1 MQVYTINYVLYYAKK
16 FKNFLYDNDTSKLSN
31 VTLIGDRCTQI
42 VYSILYLLSKQAK
55 AIQSFI
61 NSDIARLDVLL
72 KNIHTFTYAY
82 IYSITKTTFKIL
94 CTS

>member
-1 MQVYTINYVLYYAKK
+1 MMRISDVISSVKMVCVKKK

-42 VYSILYLLSKQAK
+42 VYSTLYLLSKQAK

-72 KNIHTFTYAY
+72 KICIRSHTY
-82 IYSITKTTFKIL
+82 
-94 CTS
+94 TSMV